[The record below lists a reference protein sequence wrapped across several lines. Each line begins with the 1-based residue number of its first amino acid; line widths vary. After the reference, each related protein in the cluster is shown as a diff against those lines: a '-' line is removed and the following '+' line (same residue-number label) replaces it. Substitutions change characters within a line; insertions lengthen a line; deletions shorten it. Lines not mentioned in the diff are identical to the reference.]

1 MIRNP
6 RNTPV
11 AGDMLRIH
19 LSEWLVDSVCGE
31 SVALLRG
38 GAYTEIKLCQ
48 YREIFKFAEVM
59 KHGDDKK

>member
-6 RNTPV
+6 RVNPM
-11 AGDMLRIH
+11 AGDMIRIH

-31 SVALLRG
+31 SVALLRS

-59 KHGDDKK
+59 HYGEDKK